1 MRELRDIQELR
12 SPIPEEY
19 ESEGETEAE
28 AEANAEAAVDE
39 LK

>member
-19 ESEGETEAE
+19 ETEGEPEAE
-28 AEANAEAAVDE
+28 AEAKAEAAADG